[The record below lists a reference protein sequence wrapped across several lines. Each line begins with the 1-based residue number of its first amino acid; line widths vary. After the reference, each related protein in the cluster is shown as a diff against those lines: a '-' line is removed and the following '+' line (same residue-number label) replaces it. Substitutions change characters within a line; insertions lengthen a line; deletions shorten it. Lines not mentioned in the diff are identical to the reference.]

1 VPRDIEARFE
11 FEGKGL
17 LAQAGEIDAA

>member
-11 FEGKGL
+11 FEGKDL